1 MKRIGVMTSGGDAPG
16 MNACLR
22 AVVRTAIHHDLEVVG
37 IYRGYEG
44 MIDGNFLKMDRH
56 SVSNII
62 QRGGTILKTSRSERF
77 RTEEGRQL
85 AYNRL
90 KEAGVEGLV
99 VIGGDGS
106 YAGAQAFYQQTKMPV
121 VGVPGTIDND
131 LYGTDYTIGYDTALN
146 TAVDAIDKI
155 RNTADSHNRL
165 FIVEVMGRD
174 AGFIALNCGI
184 AGGAEAVLIP
194 ETPTYI
200 DQIISKLET
209 GWRHNKTSSIII
221 VAEGDDSGGAME
233 VKTKINETFSEY
245 DTRVVILGHV
255 QRGGVPSCRDRV
267 MASRLG
273 HAAVETIM
281 DGLTN
286 LAVGIRNNKIVHTS
300 FTKAT
305 KLNQEMDL
313 TMFELVDILSG

>member
-1 MKRIGVMTSGGDAPG
+1 
-16 MNACLR
+16 MNACIR
-22 AVVRTAIHHDLEVVG
+22 AVVRTAIFHGLEVVG
-37 IYRGYEG
+37 IQRGYEG
-44 MIDGNFLKMDRH
+44 MIEGDFRKMDRH

-62 QRGGTILKTSRSERF
+62 QRGGTILKTSRSARF
-77 RTEEGRQL
+77 RTEEGRQI
-85 AYNRL
+85 AYNRI
-90 KEAGVEGLV
+90 KEAGIEGLV

-106 YAGAQAFYQQTKMPV
+106 YTGAQVFYEQTRVPV

-146 TAVDAIDKI
+146 TAVDAIDKV

-174 AGFIALNCGI
+174 SGFIALNCGI

-200 DQIISKLET
+200 NEITAKLEK
-209 GWRHNKTSSIII
+209 GWRHNKTSSIIV
-221 VAEGDDSGGAME
+221 VAEGDESGGALE
-233 VKTKINETFSEY
+233 VAAKINEKFDHY

-255 QRGGVPSCRDRV
+255 QRGGIPTCTDRV

-273 HAAVETIM
+273 AMAVETLL

-286 LAVGIRNNKIVHTS
+286 LAVGMRSNKLIHTS
-300 FTKAT
+300 FAKSI
-305 KLNQEMDL
+305 KLNQEIDMN
-313 TMFELVDILSG
+313 MFALVDVLSG

>member
-1 MKRIGVMTSGGDAPG
+1 MKRIGVLTSGGDAPG

-22 AVVRTAIHHDLEVVG
+22 AVVRTAIYHNLEVVG

-44 MIDGNFLKMDRH
+44 MIDGDFLKMDRH

-62 QRGGTILKTSRSERF
+62 QRGGTILKTSRSPRF
-77 RTEEGRQL
+77 RTEEGRQT

-106 YAGAQAFYQQTKMPV
+106 YAGAQAFYHQTKMPI

-174 AGFIALNCGI
+174 AGFIALNTGI

-200 DQIISKLET
+200 DQIITKLET
-209 GWRHNKTSSIII
+209 GWRHHKTSSIII

-233 VKTKINETFSEY
+233 VKDKINEKFTEY

-255 QRGGVPSCRDRV
+255 QRGGIPSCKDRV

-273 HAAVETIM
+273 HAAVETLM
-281 DGLTN
+281 EGLTN
-286 LAVGIRNNKIVHTS
+286 LAVGLKNNKIVHTS

-305 KLNQEMDL
+305 KLHQEMDL
-313 TMFELVDILSG
+313 TMFELVEILSG